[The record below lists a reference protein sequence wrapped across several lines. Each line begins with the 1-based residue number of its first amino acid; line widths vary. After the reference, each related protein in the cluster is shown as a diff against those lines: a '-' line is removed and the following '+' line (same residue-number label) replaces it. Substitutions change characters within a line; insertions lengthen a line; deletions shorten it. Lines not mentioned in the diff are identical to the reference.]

1 MELFDNLKQK
11 KTDFNL
17 NFIFESFEHLRYENE
32 ILVMGPLGGARRA
45 INVEPNINGGEGYTI
60 TIFNLDSDHPV

>member
-1 MELFDNLKQK
+1 
-11 KTDFNL
+11 
-17 NFIFESFEHLRYENE
+17 
-32 ILVMGPLGGARRA
+32 MGPLGGARRA